1 MWRPPF
7 VLAVIDA
14 WHMHTSWFGSLI
26 TLTNDLCLFFVCLY
40 LDLDVDVAA
49 AAAVAA
55 ALHVL
60 QDTDGH
66 EERESSALPSL
77 RRAPPRRSSR
87 RRVST
92 PAPTLPPPPRPPPSP
107 SSSPLRPRRA
117 PPNRQAPPRPP
128 PRPIPVPPPLS
139 GLTRPPPARALSSR
153 AESSPGNTRPTEIPT
168 MATVSDRAGDLNGD
182 LSSRHTFSDRPRLP
196 AYRRSGVPVVTGAGS
211 RAAGGSSTAAADV
224 PRPRVGAS
232 SRPPPSRASPAIRRR
247 GLNPNSSLSG
257 PSSSTLGGTVAL
269 TTPPAVPRRRVHLP
283 HPSRPAASNSPTGGC
298 AARACCQPM
307 RRGRAHTSG
316 RCGFD
321 LPADPGAAART
332 LEAPPPPLNKMAVYG
347 NDAIGIPP
355 DRERFVRAL
364 VRAAVKEYF
373 VGWHTWGHQEEE
385 AIALAV
391 VYVEHHEPR
400 LAACVRSRGAC
411 ALLSRAINNKAAWAR
426 CSCKAALSAADGA
439 HGSSAGVGATGAEST
454 RAGPPIDNVD
464 AGSGAEVVDAA
475 AVSTARRAP
484 GIAGVGS
491 GSGSGAGGGAA
502 VPRCGGGGAAAGAGA
517 TGASAATPGA
527 RTAEE
532 FFNLIR

>member
-128 PRPIPVPPPLS
+128 PRPIPVPPPLG

-196 AYRRSGVPVVTGAGS
+196 AYRRSGVSVVTGAGS
-211 RAAGGSSTAAADV
+211 RAAGGSSTGIIQLYPLPFV
-224 PRPRVGAS
+224 Y
-232 SRPPPSRASPAIRRR
+232 
-247 GLNPNSSLSG
+247 
-257 PSSSTLGGTVAL
+257 TVRSDL
-269 TTPPAVPRRRVHLP
+269 CEHLP
-283 HPSRPAASNSPTGGC
+283 TCGSAA
-298 AARACCQPM
+298 
-307 RRGRAHTSG
+307 
-316 RCGFD
+316 
-321 LPADPGAAART
+321 
-332 LEAPPPPLNKMAVYG
+332 
-347 NDAIGIPP
+347 I
-355 DRERFVRAL
+355 VRIQYPNMEKR
-364 VRAAVKEYF
+364 V
-373 VGWHTWGHQEEE
+373 
-385 AIALAV
+385 
-391 VYVEHHEPR
+391 R
-400 LAACVRSRGAC
+400 LAGFTRIS
-411 ALLSRAINNKAAWAR
+411 AR
-426 CSCKAALSAADGA
+426 KKSN
-439 HGSSAGVGATGAEST
+439 
-454 RAGPPIDNVD
+454 I
-464 AGSGAEVVDAA
+464 
-475 AVSTARRAP
+475 
-484 GIAGVGS
+484 
-491 GSGSGAGGGAA
+491 
-502 VPRCGGGGAAAGAGA
+502 
-517 TGASAATPGA
+517 
-527 RTAEE
+527 
-532 FFNLIR
+532 